1 MSQDCSR
8 EEKNQID
15 LPLIGFPFLPGSV
28 IVVLAERKL
37 KRFTWEAT
45 LGFIYRRKHKYES
58 KLSALLGFGGFADL
72 LVAAFND
79 KLCFHLVL
87 HVLTLPGG
95 MRESGQVH
103 IAERLHMILVDPVRL
118 KKSPLNFPEYK
129 FAETGERRE
138 CFILRLFISRVITEG

>member
-1 MSQDCSR
+1 MGGDPR
-8 EEKNQID
+8 
-15 LPLIGFPFLPGSV
+15 
-28 IVVLAERKL
+28 
-37 KRFTWEAT
+37 T
-45 LGFIYRRKHKYES
+45 GFIYRRKHKYES

-79 KLCFHLVL
+79 KLYFHLVL

-103 IAERLHMILVDPVRL
+103 IAERLDMILVDPVRL